1 MSKKT
6 ESMNPGNPQ
15 CCVSRDKLDIA
26 NSTSNL
32 LLGSA

>member
-15 CCVSRDKLDIA
+15 CWVSRDKLDIA
-26 NSTSNL
+26 NSTSNRPP
-32 LLGSA
+32 GGA